1 MQRALGSHGK
11 HARGVPRLR
20 LRLERRPVRI
30 GPADRLAAARPPHGP
45 ALGAG
50 GGLYVYPGIGVG
62 LLAFPP
68 TDSRRRDGPCRRA
81 PRASG
86 CGTLPR
92 GSSNN
97 GAAGRSCNLG
107 PRSHRRKPKKGNAM
121 NQKTIRLVLPI
132 LFAGAVARAQTPPA
146 GGQNQNPPPPP
157 QMKAKKR
164 KCDEPE
170 NNQTCS
176 PHTLRRRRRPG
187 ADSTRWWSEPEPS
200 ASAPD
205 GLQSARPRLRRTA
218 ATPQRPSADGAPPAS
233 GPLVQQPGDGPEAQP
248 QLRPAEKDG

>member
-1 MQRALGSHGK
+1 MQRAARSHGK
-11 HARGVPRLR
+11 HAHGVPRLC

-30 GPADRLAAARPPHGP
+30 GPADRLAVARPPHGP

-86 CGTLPR
+86 YRNLPR
-92 GSSNN
+92 GSSNH
-97 GAAGRSCNLG
+97 GAAGRSCNMG

-132 LFAGAVARAQTPPA
+132 LFAGAVAWAQTPPPS
-146 GGQNQNPPPPP
+146 GQNQNPPPPP
-157 QMKAKKR
+157 QLGYGQPPAVT
-164 KCDEPE
+164 PW
-170 NNQTCS
+170 TFS
-176 PHTLRRRRRPG
+176 PGRGDG
-187 ADSTRWWSEPEPS
+187 APQPPR
-200 ASAPD
+200 
-205 GLQSARPRLRRTA
+205 SARPPMERLQPQGRWWNNPEMVQKLNLNSDQQKKMDDILQQNRLR
-218 ATPQRPSADGAPPAS
+218 
-233 GPLVQQPGDGPEAQP
+233 
-248 QLRPAEKDG
+248 LRSEKRRA